1 MRDDAAVAS
10 FPLLICDCAGISVSP
25 LVVSAR
31 QWPDGSPHSWH
42 RQLIELSLLPRT
54 SASCIHHSV
63 HYRVCPLSI
72 VAASSRSKSDT
83 FSHNHIGI
91 LILSWSRSSSFATTS
106 VASLRYVCLHEYV
119 HAYVI
124 TIRSKQEREKCS
136 VAVRHGIEID
146 NINLSS
152 LLGPSVGAVVV
163 GAVQLLSSVAIQ
175 LKSDPSLQNVSEY

>member
-1 MRDDAAVAS
+1 MARLFCSRHQPSRTNRLIDIILVCLLGSGCEPVRDDAAVAS

-83 FSHNHIGI
+83 FSHNHTGI

-124 TIRSKQEREKCS
+124 TIRSKQERSARWLCGTAS
-136 VAVRHGIEID
+136 RLTTLTCRV
-146 NINLSS
+146 
-152 LLGPSVGAVVV
+152 
-163 GAVQLLSSVAIQ
+163 
-175 LKSDPSLQNVSEY
+175 Y